1 MPPFTHLHVHT
12 QYSMLDGAIRIGD
25 LIEKTKEYG
34 MNAVAVTDHGA
45 MYGALEFYTKA
56 KKASLR
62 PIVGCE
68 LYIAETDHLIHDKS
82 AGHNFHLVLLAM
94 NEDGYR
100 NLMKLASV
108 AQTEGFYYKPRISR
122 RLLADHHEGLIAL
135 SACLHGEVPWL
146 ISHSGMDAAR
156 QKALELRQLFGDRL
170 YFEVQENG
178 IPEQRKVNA
187 GLQEL
192 GHELGIKLVATNDC
206 HYLNKDEAYAHEV
219 LLCIQTSKT
228 ISDQGRFKFSTDE
241 LYFKPPD
248 VMASQFSWC
257 PDALSNTM
265 EVAERC
271 DLKLKFGEHHFPI
284 FPVPE
289 GESLE
294 SLFAQA
300 CREGLEKRLALLRE
314 LQEVSAELEAQY
326 RERLE
331 MEITVIQKMGFSG
344 YFLIVADFINWAKS
358 KGIPVGPG
366 RGSGAGS
373 LAAYCMAIT
382 DIDPIPYGLLFERFL
397 NVERVSMPDFDV
409 DFCKDRRDEVIDY
422 VRQKYGGDAHVA
434 QIVAYGSMKA
444 RAVLR
449 DVGRVLEI
457 PLPQVDRI
465 AKLVPEELKITLKKA
480 IAEEPRLREA
490 MREESIQQLLKVAQT
505 LEGLARHKS
514 THAAGVVISPK
525 PMVEYL
531 PVCIGPDKEI
541 LTQYDMK
548 YTEMTGLI
556 KFDFLGLKT
565 LTVIDRALKLIKQD
579 IGLEVELNKIPTDDQ
594 KTYDLLCAGSSLGV
608 FQLESDGMR
617 ELLIKMAP
625 EQFTDLI
632 ALVALY
638 RPGPLDSGMVDQFVE
653 TKHGRRPAEYP
664 LPQIKE
670 VLKETYGVIVYQE
683 QVMKISN
690 ILASYSLGDAD
701 ILRRAMG
708 KKIPEVME
716 AERGKFMAGAK
727 TNGIPEE
734 KAAYVFDL
742 MAKFAGYG
750 FNKCLIGSTR
760 IVDAETGEQITI
772 GELHSNPRPCMV
784 YALGEDYKLRPRK
797 VLDVIANGQKPV
809 FELRTAQGH
818 RITATA
824 NHPFRTLDGWTLLG
838 DLKLGDRIAAPRRL
852 LVPNGKQWPRHE
864 LITLAGLLAEGNVCH
879 PSSLYFFGNDEV
891 LVRDFA
897 EAAAQ
902 FPETV
907 ARIDQRKDGRLE
919 VCVNTGRDTRFRK
932 GERSGNAREEA
943 DSAKSDAPPV
953 RSGAW
958 QWAERLGILGKKA
971 TEKTVPPEVFCL
983 CDADIELFLGR
994 LWAGDGFIANK
1005 DQFSSYYA
1013 TSSIALAYDVQLLLL
1028 RLGIPSGV
1036 HEKQFRYRDELRPGY
1051 TVHLVGEGTAETFLA
1066 RVAPHALGREPQVE
1080 LLRRHLEEQP
1090 RGLTFKDT
1098 VPAEVR
1104 TWVNEERQQAGLTW
1118 RELENRSGLC
1128 MKEFMGQGSA
1138 SKRGFR
1144 RTTIAQLANFFASS
1158 RLAAL
1163 AASDIFWDSVV
1174 SIEPRGEQPTFDL
1187 TVEEDHNFVAD
1198 GLIVHNSHSAAYALV
1213 AYHTAYLKAHYPAQ
1227 FLAALLSCD
1236 VDNTDKVVKYINE
1249 CKQLGIEVLPP
1260 DINES
1265 YHDFT
1270 VIKDRIR
1277 FGLAAVKGVGEAA
1290 LDSVIE
1296 ERRKGG
1302 PYTSLMDFC
1311 GRVDSSRVNRKVLEN
1326 LIKAGAFD
1334 SMKARRAQL
1343 IEVLDKTLEQAKTV
1357 QRDRMSGQMSLFSVG
1372 KKSGGSAPAAEI
1384 KLPDVPE
1391 WVPLTKLG
1399 YEKET
1404 VGFFLTGHPLDGV
1417 IDSIRMVADSDI
1429 EGMEHWKDGQIVRA
1443 GGLIQRFKEHRS
1455 KKGDRMAFTVLEDMT
1470 ASVEVVVFPDTFAR
1484 CGHLLGSEE
1493 PLIVQGS
1500 VQVSERGANII
1511 ADDILPLAQA
1521 MEKFASKAVITLPA
1535 AKATRPLLNEL
1546 KTLLYQFHGTVPV
1559 KLTLH
1564 FDGRGEA
1571 DIEPHHDLK
1580 VRPCPEFCQRV
1591 QATFGRRSLSMQMQ
1605 RPEARK
1611 RKSEGGRDRS
1621 HQ

>member
-1 MPPFTHLHVHT
+1 MPSPFTHLHVHT

-56 KKASLR
+56 KKAGLR
-62 PIVGCE
+62 PIIGCE
-68 LYIAETDHLIHDKS
+68 LYISETDHLIHDKS

-122 RLLADHHEGLIAL
+122 RLLADHHQGLIAL

-156 QKALELRQLFGDRL
+156 EKALELRQLFGDRL

-192 GHELGIKLVATNDC
+192 GHDLGIKLVATNDC

-228 ISDQGRFKFSTDE
+228 ISDPGRFKFSTDE

-257 PDALSNTM
+257 PEALSNTM

-271 DLKLKFGEHHFPI
+271 DLKLKFGENHFPI
-284 FPVPE
+284 FPVPA

-294 SLFAQA
+294 SLFEHA
-300 CREGLEKRLALLRE
+300 CRDGLEKRLALLRE
-314 LQEVSAELEAQY
+314 LQEVSPELEAQY

-331 MEITVIQKMGFSG
+331 MEIKVIQKMGFSG

-358 KGIPVGPG
+358 QGIPVGPG

-480 IAEEPRLREA
+480 IEQEPRLREA
-490 MREESIQQLLKVAQT
+490 MREESIQKLLKVAQT

-579 IGLEVELNKIPTDDQ
+579 IGLDVHLNKLPTDDQ

-625 EQFTDLI
+625 EQFTDLV

-670 VLKETYGVIVYQE
+670 VLRETYGVIVYQE

-708 KKIPEVME
+708 KKIPEEME
-716 AERGKFMAGAK
+716 KERGKFMAGAK
-727 TNGIPEE
+727 VNGIPEE
-734 KAAYVFDL
+734 RAAYVFDL

-750 FNKCLIGSTR
+750 FNK
-760 IVDAETGEQITI
+760 
-772 GELHSNPRPCMV
+772 
-784 YALGEDYKLRPRK
+784 
-797 VLDVIANGQKPV
+797 
-809 FELRTAQGH
+809 
-818 RITATA
+818 
-824 NHPFRTLDGWTLLG
+824 
-838 DLKLGDRIAAPRRL
+838 
-852 LVPNGKQWPRHE
+852 
-864 LITLAGLLAEGNVCH
+864 
-879 PSSLYFFGNDEV
+879 
-891 LVRDFA
+891 
-897 EAAAQ
+897 
-902 FPETV
+902 
-907 ARIDQRKDGRLE
+907 
-919 VCVNTGRDTRFRK
+919 
-932 GERSGNAREEA
+932 
-943 DSAKSDAPPV
+943 
-953 RSGAW
+953 
-958 QWAERLGILGKKA
+958 
-971 TEKTVPPEVFCL
+971 
-983 CDADIELFLGR
+983 
-994 LWAGDGFIANK
+994 
-1005 DQFSSYYA
+1005 
-1013 TSSIALAYDVQLLLL
+1013 
-1028 RLGIPSGV
+1028 
-1036 HEKQFRYRDELRPGY
+1036 
-1051 TVHLVGEGTAETFLA
+1051 
-1066 RVAPHALGREPQVE
+1066 
-1080 LLRRHLEEQP
+1080 
-1090 RGLTFKDT
+1090 
-1098 VPAEVR
+1098 
-1104 TWVNEERQQAGLTW
+1104 
-1118 RELENRSGLC
+1118 
-1128 MKEFMGQGSA
+1128 
-1138 SKRGFR
+1138 
-1144 RTTIAQLANFFASS
+1144 
-1158 RLAAL
+1158 
-1163 AASDIFWDSVV
+1163 
-1174 SIEPRGEQPTFDL
+1174 
-1187 TVEEDHNFVAD
+1187 
-1198 GLIVHNSHSAAYALV
+1198 SHSAAYALV

-1236 VDNTDKVVKYINE
+1236 VDNTDKVVRYINE
-1249 CKQLGIEVLPP
+1249 CRQMGIEVLPP

-1277 FGLAAVKGVGEAA
+1277 FGLAAVKGVGGAA

-1296 ERRKGG
+1296 ERRKTG
-1302 PYTSLMDFC
+1302 PYTSLADFC
-1311 GRVDSSRVNRKVLEN
+1311 GRVDAGRVNRKVLEN

-1343 IEVLDKTLEQAKTV
+1343 MEVLDKTIEQAKTV

-1372 KKSGGSAPAAEI
+1372 KKSGGSAPAAEVR
-1384 KLPDVPE
+1384 LPDIAE
-1391 WVPLTKLG
+1391 WQPLVKLG

-1417 IDSIRMVADSDI
+1417 IDAIRLVADSDLAA
-1429 EGMEHWKDGQIVRA
+1429 MESWKEGQIVRV

-1470 ASVEVVVFPDTFAR
+1470 ASVEVIVFPDTFAQ
-1484 CGHLLGSEE
+1484 CSHLLGSEQ

-1511 ADDILPLAQA
+1511 ADSVLPLNEALEQL
-1521 MEKFASKAVITLPA
+1521 MEKAVIRLRSDRVG
-1535 AKATRPLLNEL
+1535 RPQLTAL
-1546 KTLLYQFHGTVPV
+1546 KDLFYQFHGAMPV

-1571 DIEPHHDLK
+1571 DIEPHPDLR
-1580 VRPCPEFCQRV
+1580 VRPCPEFFRLVRTQFGKDCLIV
-1591 QATFGRRSLSMQMQ
+1591 QTKKA
-1605 RPEARK
+1605 EARK
-1611 RKSEGGRDRS
+1611 RKSEGSGDRS
-1621 HQ
+1621 HQR